1 MQVYDPSKSPKVL
14 KVKVFDTETQKANDP
29 VGEASINLEM
39 LCIREP
45 MDTWFNLQSKGKIV
59 GKILLKTKF
68 VAQTD
73 NWHLRLSVNLN

>member
-1 MQVYDPSKSPKVL
+1 MQVYDPNKSPKVL
-14 KVKVFDTETQKANDP
+14 KVKVYDSETQKANEP
-29 VGEASINLEM
+29 TGEASVNLEM

-45 MDTWFNLQSKGKIV
+45 LDTWFNLESKGKSI

-73 NWHLRLSVNLN
+73 IYV